1 MAETCCGCFFD
12 FWGVCTTPQNHSTC
26 RMRHLPQSKL
36 ILTPKQ
42 QIQQMPPHFLNLS
55 ETLAQHRVWGLLS
68 ASARSD
74 VLSRSEVLNFRVG
87 DVLTR
92 SGQWPAQLWLILQ
105 GSVALEDPELALSH
119 ALREGES
126 FGSGLT
132 PWTLQQSCHVQSTQD
147 SCLLQ
152 IPESCLRSLLILEPL
167 LTPFFPVP
175 LESPAR
181 PCLDTDTPNNAH
193 LLSMRLQSLI
203 KHPPITLPPQASV
216 LEVARTM
223 RERGVSSIMLIEQ
236 GHLFGLVTDRDL
248 RNRVVAEGLDLSR
261 PAADIATL
269 APMTLDQRSPAFE
282 ALLLMTRH
290 NIHHVPVMDGQR
302 IAGMVTATDLTQQQ
316 STSPVYLA
324 GDIHQQN
331 TLAGLVGISQRVKVL
346 QQNLSAA
353 HTSAYNTGHVIT
365 TITDALTSR
374 LIHLA
379 EAELGPPPV
388 DYVWVAAGSQGRSE
402 QTAKSD
408 QDNCM
413 VLDDAYNPA
422 LHGDYFKALAR
433 RVCDGLAA
441 CGYIHCPGEMMAMTD
456 RWRQPLRTW
465 RQYFQQW
472 IDKPDAKALML
483 VTVFFDLRA
492 VHGQHA
498 LLHSLRQE
506 VLAHTAKQSLFL
518 AYVVGNAQ
526 KQRPPLNLFGQ
537 IALIRSGEHAGT
549 VDLKHQAIA
558 PIVDLGRIY
567 ALAAGLHE
575 VNTSDRIEKAA
586 QLGELSEQG
595 SRDLRDALEFVSS
608 QRITHQTQRMQQGL
622 EADNYLRLQELS
634 NFERGHL
641 RDAFLVIQSLQDVLS
656 QRYQSGRF

>member
-1 MAETCCGCFFD
+1 MS
-12 FWGVCTTPQNHSTC
+12 STS
-26 RMRHLPQSKL
+26 HVWSD
-36 ILTPKQ
+36 
-42 QIQQMPPHFLNLS
+42 S
-55 ETLAQHRVWGLLS
+55 LAQHRVWGLLS
-68 ASARSD
+68 ETSRQDLLAQSQVLDVRAGELLARA
-74 VLSRSEVLNFRVG
+74 
-87 DVLTR
+87 
-92 SGQWPAQLWLILQ
+92 GQWSAHLWLILQ
-105 GSVALEDPELALSH
+105 GLVDLNDPELAHTHTLL
-119 ALREGES
+119 AGES
-126 FGSGLT
+126 FGAGVT
-132 PWTLQQSCHVQSTQD
+132 PWTLQHSCNATATED
-147 SCLLQ
+147 SWLLQ
-152 IPESCLRSLLILEPL
+152 MPEACLQALLAREPVLSPFLPIPMDSRQPGA
-167 LTPFFPVP
+167 
-175 LESPAR
+175 PAAATA
-181 PCLDTDTPNNAH
+181 PGNDTN
-193 LLSMRLQSLI
+193 LLSMRLQDLI

-223 RERGVSSIMLIEQ
+223 RERGVSSVMLVEQ
-236 GHLFGLVTDRDL
+236 EHLFGLVTDRDL

-282 ALLLMTRH
+282 ALLLMARH

-316 STSPVYLA
+316 STSAVYLA
-324 GDIHQQN
+324 GDIHRQN
-331 TLAGLVGISQRVKVL
+331 TLDGLAAISQRVKAL
-346 QQNLSAA
+346 QQTLSVA

-365 TITDALTSR
+365 TITDALTRR
-374 LIHLA
+374 LIQLA
-379 EAELGPPPV
+379 EAQLGPPPV
-388 DYVWVAAGSQGRSE
+388 DYVWVAAGSQGRCE

-413 VLDDAYNPA
+413 VIDDAYDPA
-422 LHGDYFKALAR
+422 VHGDYFKALAHQ
-433 RVCDGLAA
+433 VCDGLAA

-456 RWRQPLRTW
+456 QWRQPLRIW
-465 RQYFQQW
+465 RQYFQHW
-472 IDKPDAKALML
+472 INVPDPKALML
-483 VTVFFDLRA
+483 TTVFFDLRA
-492 VHGQHA
+492 VHGQHD
-498 LLHSLRQE
+498 LLQTLRQE
-506 VLAHTAKQSLFL
+506 VLARTPKQSLFL
-518 AYVVGNAQ
+518 AHVVNNAQ

-537 IALIRSGEHAGT
+537 ISLIRSGEHAGT

-586 QLGELSEQG
+586 QMGDLSEQG

-622 EADNYLRLQELS
+622 APDNYLHLRELS

-641 RDAFLVIQSLQDVLS
+641 RDAFSVIQSLQDVLG

>member
-1 MAETCCGCFFD
+1 MSSSPTD
-12 FWGVCTTPQNHSTC
+12 DSD
-26 RMRHLPQSKL
+26 S
-36 ILTPKQ
+36 
-42 QIQQMPPHFLNLS
+42 
-55 ETLAQHRVWGLLS
+55 LAQHRVWGLLS
-68 ASARSD
+68 ASARQD
-74 VLSRSEVLNFRVG
+74 LLAQSEVLDLHAG
-87 DVLTR
+87 DLLAQA
-92 SGQWPAQLWLILQ
+92 GQWSAHLWLILQ
-105 GSVALEDPELALSH
+105 GRVDLDDPELVRTHTLLA
-119 ALREGES
+119 GEF
-126 FGSGLT
+126 FGAGVT
-132 PWTLQQSCHVQSTQD
+132 PWTLQQSCRVTCTQD
-147 SCLLQ
+147 SRLLQ
-152 IPESCLRSLLILEPL
+152 VPEACLQALLAREPA
-167 LTPFFPVP
+167 LTPFLPVP
-175 LESPAR
+175 LDGRHPGAPAAAAA
-181 PCLDTDTPNNAH
+181 PGNDTN
-193 LLSMRLQSLI
+193 LLSMRLQDLI

-223 RERGVSSIMLIEQ
+223 RERGVSSVMLVEQ
-236 GHLFGLVTDRDL
+236 EHLFGLVTDRDL

-269 APMTLDQRSPAFE
+269 APLTLDQRSPAFE

-290 NIHHVPVMDGQR
+290 NIHHVPIMDGHR

-316 STSPVYLA
+316 STSAVYLA
-324 GDIHQQN
+324 GDIHQQSS
-331 TLAGLVGISQRVKVL
+331 LDGLVAISRRVKAL

-388 DYVWVAAGSQGRSE
+388 DYVWVAAGSQGRCE

-413 VLDDAYNPA
+413 VLHDAYDPA

-456 RWRQPLRTW
+456 QWRQPLRVW
-465 RQYFQQW
+465 RQYF
-472 IDKPDAKALML
+472 DKWTHTPDPKALML

-498 LLHSLRQE
+498 LLHSLRSE
-506 VLAHTAKQSLFL
+506 VLAQTPKQSLFL
-518 AYVVGNAQ
+518 AHVVNNAQ

-537 IALIRSGEHAGT
+537 ISLIRGGEHAGT

-575 VNTSDRIEKAA
+575 VNTSDRIEQAA
-586 QLGELSEQG
+586 QLGELSAQG

-608 QRITHQTQRMQQGL
+608 QRITHQTQRMKQGL
-622 EADNYLRLQELS
+622 EPDNFLHLQELS

-641 RDAFLVIQSLQDVLS
+641 RDAFSVIQSLQNVLG
-656 QRYQSGRF
+656 QRYQSGRFS

>member
-1 MAETCCGCFFD
+1 MASNPLD
-12 FWGVCTTPQNHSTC
+12 WSD
-26 RMRHLPQSKL
+26 S
-36 ILTPKQ
+36 
-42 QIQQMPPHFLNLS
+42 
-55 ETLAQHRVWGLLS
+55 LAQHRVWGLLS
-68 ASARSD
+68 ASARQT
-74 VLSRSEVLNFRVG
+74 LLAQSEVLDLHTG
-87 DVLTR
+87 DLVA
-92 SGQWPAQLWLILQ
+92 GADPWPAQLWLILQ
-105 GSVALEDPELALSH
+105 GRVDLEDPELGHTHTLLA
-119 ALREGES
+119 GES
-126 FGSGLT
+126 FGAGVT
-132 PWTLQQSCHVQSTQD
+132 PWTLQHSCHAT
-147 SCLLQ
+147 CTENTRLLQ
-152 IPESCLRSLLILEPL
+152 VPAAYLQALLAREPA
-167 LTPFFPVP
+167 LTPFLPIP
-175 LESPAR
+175 LDGRHPKAPA
-181 PCLDTDTPNNAH
+181 TVTGHNSS
-193 LLSMRLQSLI
+193 LLGMQLQSLI
-203 KHPPITLPPQASV
+203 KHAPITLPPQASV

-223 RERGVSSIMLIEQ
+223 RERGVSSVMLVEQ
-236 GHLFGLVTDRDL
+236 DHLFGLVTDRDL
-248 RNRVVAEGLDLSR
+248 RNRVIAEGLDLSR

-269 APMTLDQRSPAFE
+269 APLTLDQRSPAFE
-282 ALLLMTRH
+282 ALLLMARH
-290 NIHHVPVMDGQR
+290 NIHHVPIMDGQR

-316 STSPVYLA
+316 STSAVYLA
-324 GDIHQQN
+324 GDIHQQ
-331 TLAGLVGISQRVKVL
+331 TSLDGLVAISQRVKVL

-365 TITDALTSR
+365 TITDALTRR

-413 VLDDAYNPA
+413 VLHDAYDPA
-422 LHGDYFKALAR
+422 QHGDYFKALAR

-456 RWRQPLRTW
+456 QWRQPVRVW
-465 RQYFQQW
+465 RQYF
-472 IDKPDAKALML
+472 DKWTHTPDPKALML

-498 LLHSLRQE
+498 LLHSLRSE
-506 VLAHTAKQSLFL
+506 VLAQTPKQSLFL
-518 AYVVGNAQ
+518 AHVVNNAQ
-526 KQRPPLNLFGQ
+526 KQRPPLNLFGR
-537 IALIRSGEHAGT
+537 ISLIRSGEHAGT

-622 EADNYLRLQELS
+622 EPDNYLHLQELS

-641 RDAFLVIQSLQDVLS
+641 RDAFSVIQSLQDVLS
-656 QRYQSGRF
+656 QRHQSGRF

>member
-1 MAETCCGCFFD
+1 
-12 FWGVCTTPQNHSTC
+12 
-26 RMRHLPQSKL
+26 
-36 ILTPKQ
+36 
-42 QIQQMPPHFLNLS
+42 MPLS
-55 ETLAQHRVWGLLS
+55 PTDLSNYLVHHRVWGLLS
-68 ASARSD
+68 ASARHE
-74 VLSRSEVLNFRVG
+74 LLAQGQVLNLHAG
-87 DVLTR
+87 DLLA
-92 SGQWPAQLWLILQ
+92 SAGQWPNQLWLIVQ
-105 GSVALEDPELALSH
+105 GQVKLHDPELAHTHTL
-119 ALREGES
+119 LEGES
-126 FGSGLT
+126 FGVGVT
-132 PWTLQQSCHVQSTQD
+132 PWALQHSCHANCSED
-147 SCLLQ
+147 SRLLQ
-152 IPESCLRSLLILEPL
+152 VPVDCLQALLAREPA
-167 LTPFFPVP
+167 LTPFLPVP
-175 LESPAR
+175 LDGRHSAKAKTAAPGN
-181 PCLDTDTPNNAH
+181 DTN
-193 LLSMRLQSLI
+193 LLGMRLQDLV
-203 KHPPITLPPQASV
+203 KHPPVTLPPQASV

-223 RERGVSSIMLIEQ
+223 RERGVSSVMLVEQ
-236 GHLFGLVTDRDL
+236 DHLFGVVTDRDL

-269 APMTLDQRSPAFE
+269 APLTLDQRSPAFE

-290 NIHHVPVMDGQR
+290 NIHHVPIMDGQR

-316 STSPVYLA
+316 STSAVYLA
-324 GDIHQQN
+324 GDIHHQS
-331 TLAGLVGISQRVKVL
+331 TLEGLVAISRRVKAL

-379 EAELGPPPV
+379 ETELGPPPV
-388 DYVWVAAGSQGRSE
+388 DYAWVAAGSQGRCE

-413 VLDDAYNPA
+413 VLHDAYDPA

-456 RWRQPLRTW
+456 EWRQPLRVW
-465 RQYFQQW
+465 RQYF
-472 IDKPDAKALML
+472 DKWTRTPDPKALML

-498 LLHSLRQE
+498 LLHSLREE
-506 VLAHTAKQSLFL
+506 VLARTPKQSLFL
-518 AYVVGNAQ
+518 AHVVNNAQ

-537 IALIRSGEHAGT
+537 ISLIRGGEHAGT

-567 ALAAGLHE
+567 ALAAGLQE
-575 VNTSDRIEKAA
+575 VNTSDRIEQAA

-622 EADNYLRLQELS
+622 EPDNYMHLQELS

-641 RDAFLVIQSLQDVLS
+641 RDAFSVIQSLQNVLG

>member
-1 MAETCCGCFFD
+1 MSSSPTDGSD
-12 FWGVCTTPQNHSTC
+12 S
-26 RMRHLPQSKL
+26 
-36 ILTPKQ
+36 
-42 QIQQMPPHFLNLS
+42 
-55 ETLAQHRVWGLLS
+55 LAQHRVWGLLS
-68 ASARSD
+68 ASARQD
-74 VLSRSEVLNFRVG
+74 LLAQSEVLDLHAG
-87 DVLTR
+87 DLLAQA
-92 SGQWPAQLWLILQ
+92 GQWTAHLWLILQ
-105 GSVALEDPELALSH
+105 GRVDLDDPELARTHTLL
-119 ALREGES
+119 AGEF
-126 FGSGLT
+126 FGAGVT
-132 PWTLQQSCHVQSTQD
+132 PWTLQQSCRVTCTQD
-147 SCLLQ
+147 SRLLQ
-152 IPESCLRSLLILEPL
+152 VPEACLQPLLAREPA
-167 LTPFFPVP
+167 LTPFLPVP
-175 LESPAR
+175 LDGRQPGAPATAA
-181 PCLDTDTPNNAH
+181 PGNDTN
-193 LLSMRLQSLI
+193 LLSMRLQDLI
-203 KHPPITLPPQASV
+203 KHSPITLPPEASV

-223 RERGVSSIMLIEQ
+223 RERGVSSVMLVEQ

-269 APMTLDQRSPAFE
+269 APLTLDQRSPAFE

-290 NIHHVPVMDGQR
+290 NIHHVPIMDGHR

-316 STSPVYLA
+316 STSAVYLA
-324 GDIHQQN
+324 GDIHQQSS
-331 TLAGLVGISQRVKVL
+331 LDGLVAISRRVKAL

-388 DYVWVAAGSQGRSE
+388 DYVWVAAGSQGRCE

-413 VLDDAYNPA
+413 VLHDAYDPA
-422 LHGDYFKALAR
+422 QHGDYFKALAR

-456 RWRQPLRTW
+456 QWRQPLRTW
-465 RQYFQQW
+465 RQYFQHW
-472 IDKPDAKALML
+472 INVPDPKALML

-492 VHGQHA
+492 VHGQQA
-498 LLHSLRQE
+498 LLHSLRSE
-506 VLAHTAKQSLFL
+506 VLAQTPKQSLFL
-518 AYVVGNAQ
+518 AHVVNNAQ

-537 IALIRSGEHAGT
+537 ISLIRGGEHAGT

-622 EADNYLRLQELS
+622 EPDNYLHLQELS

-641 RDAFLVIQSLQDVLS
+641 RDAFSVIQSLQNVLG

>member
-1 MAETCCGCFFD
+1 
-12 FWGVCTTPQNHSTC
+12 
-26 RMRHLPQSKL
+26 
-36 ILTPKQ
+36 
-42 QIQQMPPHFLNLS
+42 LS
-55 ETLAQHRVWGLLS
+55 NFLAQHRVWGLLS
-68 ASARSD
+68 GSARQDLLTHSQ
-74 VLSRSEVLNFRVG
+74 VLSLHAG
-87 DVLTR
+87 DLVCKA
-92 SGQWPAQLWLILQ
+92 GQWSAHLWLIVQ
-105 GSVALEDPELALSH
+105 GSVNLDDPELAQTH
-119 ALREGES
+119 TFYPGEALGA
-126 FGSGLT
+126 GMT
-132 PWTLQQSCHVQSTQD
+132 PWPLQQSCHVLCTTD
-147 SCLLQ
+147 TCLLQ
-152 IPESCLRSLLILEPL
+152 VPEATLQQVLNRSTA
-167 LTPFFPVP
+167 LTPFLPVP
-175 LESPAR
+175 LDGRSAAMAPA
-181 PCLDTDTPNNAH
+181 PPNAAPSTDTN
-193 LLSMRLQSLI
+193 LLSMRLQALV
-203 KHPPITLPPQASV
+203 KHAPVTLSPQASI

-223 RERGVSSIMLIEQ
+223 RERGVSSVMLVEQ
-236 GHLFGLVTDRDL
+236 EHLFGLVTDRDL
-248 RNRVVAEGLDLSR
+248 RNRVIAEGLDLSR

-282 ALLLMTRH
+282 ALLLMARH

-302 IAGMVTATDLTQQQ
+302 IAGMVTATDLTQQH
-316 STSPVYLA
+316 STSAVYLS
-324 GDIHQQN
+324 GDIYRQ
-331 TLAGLVGISQRVKVL
+331 TKLPGLVAISQRVKLL

-353 HTSAYNTGHVIT
+353 HTSAYSTGHVIT

-374 LIHLA
+374 LLHLA

-388 DYVWVAAGSQGRSE
+388 DYVWVAAGSQGRCE

-408 QDNCM
+408 QDNCL
-413 VLDDAYNPA
+413 VLHDDYDPG
-422 LHGDYFKALAR
+422 LHGEYFKALAR
-433 RVCDGLAA
+433 QVCDGLAA

-456 RWRQPLRTW
+456 QWRQPLRVW
-465 RQYFQQW
+465 RQYFQRW
-472 IDKPDAKALML
+472 INVPDPKALML

-492 VHGQHA
+492 VHGQHE
-498 LLHSLRQE
+498 LLLSLRQE

-537 IALIRSGEHAGT
+537 ISLIRSGEHAGT

-608 QRITHQTQRMQQGL
+608 QRIAHQSQRMQQGL
-622 EADNYLRLQELS
+622 EPDNYLHLQELS

-641 RDAFLVIQSLQDVLS
+641 RDAFSVIQSLQNVLGN
-656 QRYQSGRF
+656 RYQSSRF

>member
-1 MAETCCGCFFD
+1 
-12 FWGVCTTPQNHSTC
+12 
-26 RMRHLPQSKL
+26 
-36 ILTPKQ
+36 
-42 QIQQMPPHFLNLS
+42 
-55 ETLAQHRVWGLLS
+55 
-68 ASARSD
+68 
-74 VLSRSEVLNFRVG
+74 
-87 DVLTR
+87 
-92 SGQWPAQLWLILQ
+92 
-105 GSVALEDPELALSH
+105 
-119 ALREGES
+119 
-126 FGSGLT
+126 
-132 PWTLQQSCHVQSTQD
+132 
-147 SCLLQ
+147 
-152 IPESCLRSLLILEPL
+152 
-167 LTPFFPVP
+167 
-175 LESPAR
+175 
-181 PCLDTDTPNNAH
+181 
-193 LLSMRLQSLI
+193 
-203 KHPPITLPPQASV
+203 
-216 LEVARTM
+216 
-223 RERGVSSIMLIEQ
+223 MLVEQ
-236 GHLFGLVTDRDL
+236 EHLFGLVTDRDL
-248 RNRVVAEGLDLSR
+248 RNRVIAEGLDLSR

-282 ALLLMTRH
+282 ALLLMARH

-302 IAGMVTATDLTQQQ
+302 IAGMVTATDLTQQH
-316 STSPVYLA
+316 STSAVYLA
-324 GDIHQQN
+324 GDIHQQSS
-331 TLAGLVGISQRVKVL
+331 LDGLVAISQRVKAL

-388 DYVWVAAGSQGRSE
+388 DYVWVAAGSQGRCE

-413 VLDDAYNPA
+413 VLHDAYDPG
-422 LHGDYFKALAR
+422 LHGEYFKALAR

-456 RWRQPLRTW
+456 QWRQPLRTW

-472 IDKPDAKALML
+472 INTPDPKALML
-483 VTVFFDLRA
+483 TSVFFDLRA
-492 VHGQHA
+492 VHGQHE

-506 VLAHTAKQSLFL
+506 VLERTPKQSLFL
-518 AYVVGNAQ
+518 AHVVNNAQ

-537 IALIRSGEHAGT
+537 ISLIRSGEHAGT

-608 QRITHQTQRMQQGL
+608 QRITHQTQRMQHGL
-622 EADNYLRLQELS
+622 EPDNYLHLQELS

-641 RDAFLVIQSLQDVLS
+641 RDAFSVIQSLQNVLG

>member
-1 MAETCCGCFFD
+1 MSSIPLD
-12 FWGVCTTPQNHSTC
+12 WSS
-26 RMRHLPQSKL
+26 R
-36 ILTPKQ
+36 
-42 QIQQMPPHFLNLS
+42 
-55 ETLAQHRVWGLLS
+55 LAQHRVWGLLS
-68 ASARSD
+68 GSARQELLTQSQVLEFQAGDLVASAGR
-74 VLSRSEVLNFRVG
+74 
-87 DVLTR
+87 
-92 SGQWPAQLWLILQ
+92 WPKQMWLILQ
-105 GSVALEDPELALSH
+105 GGVSLDDPELARTHTLF
-119 ALREGES
+119 AGES
-126 FGSGLT
+126 FGAGVT
-132 PWTLQQSCHVQSTQD
+132 PWTLQHSCNATATED
-147 SCLLQ
+147 CRLLQ
-152 IPESCLRSLLILEPL
+152 MPEACLQALLAREPVLSPFLPIPMDSRQPGAPATAAEPGN
-167 LTPFFPVP
+167 
-175 LESPAR
+175 
-181 PCLDTDTPNNAH
+181 DTN
-193 LLSMRLQSLI
+193 LLSIRLENLI
-203 KHPPITLPPQASV
+203 KHPPITLPPHASV

-223 RERGVSSIMLIEQ
+223 RERGVSSVMLVEQ
-236 GHLFGLVTDRDL
+236 DHLLGLVTDRDL

-261 PAADIATL
+261 PASDIATL
-269 APMTLDQRSPAFE
+269 SPLTLDQRSPAFE

-290 NIHHVPVMDGQR
+290 NIHHVPVMDGHR
-302 IAGMVTATDLTQQQ
+302 ITGMVTATDLTHQQ
-316 STSPVYLA
+316 STSAVYLA
-324 GDIHQQN
+324 GDIHQQK
-331 TLAGLVGISQRVKVL
+331 TLEGLVAISQRVKAL
-346 QQNLSAA
+346 QKNLSAA

-365 TITDALTSR
+365 TITDTLTCR

-388 DYVWVAAGSQGRSE
+388 DYVWVAAGSQGRCE

-413 VLDDAYNPA
+413 VLDDAYDPA

-456 RWRQPLRTW
+456 QWRQPLRVW
-465 RQYFQQW
+465 RQYFQHW
-472 IDKPDAKALML
+472 INVPDPKALML
-483 VTVFFDLRA
+483 TTVFFDLRA
-492 VHGQHA
+492 IHGQHD
-498 LLHSLRQE
+498 LLLELRSE

-567 ALAAGLHE
+567 ALAAGLLE
-575 VNTSDRIEKAA
+575 VNTSDRIEKATH
-586 QLGELSEQG
+586 LGELSEQG

-608 QRITHQTQRMQQGL
+608 QRITHQTHRMQQGL
-622 EADNYLRLQELS
+622 EPDNYLHLQELS

-641 RDAFLVIQSLQDVLS
+641 RDAFSVIQSLQDVLG

>member
-1 MAETCCGCFFD
+1 MS
-12 FWGVCTTPQNHSTC
+12 STS
-26 RMRHLPQSKL
+26 HVWSD
-36 ILTPKQ
+36 
-42 QIQQMPPHFLNLS
+42 S
-55 ETLAQHRVWGLLS
+55 LAQHRVWGLLS
-68 ASARSD
+68 EANRQDLLAQSQVLDVQAGELLARA
-74 VLSRSEVLNFRVG
+74 
-87 DVLTR
+87 
-92 SGQWPAQLWLILQ
+92 GQWSAHLWLILH
-105 GSVALEDPELALSH
+105 GRVDLNDPELAHTHTLL
-119 ALREGES
+119 AGES
-126 FGSGLT
+126 FGAGVT
-132 PWTLQQSCHVQSTQD
+132 PWSLQHSCNATATED
-147 SCLLQ
+147 SRLLQ
-152 IPESCLRSLLILEPL
+152 MPETCLQALMAREPVLSPFLPIPMDSRQPG
-167 LTPFFPVP
+167 VP
-175 LESPAR
+175 ATSAAPGN
-181 PCLDTDTPNNAH
+181 DTN
-193 LLSMRLQSLI
+193 LLSMRLQDLI

-216 LEVARTM
+216 LAVARTM
-223 RERGVSSIMLIEQ
+223 RERNVSSVMLVEQ
-236 GHLFGLVTDRDL
+236 DHLLGLVTDRDL

-261 PAADIATL
+261 PAAEIATL
-269 APMTLDQRSPAFE
+269 APLTLDQRCPAFE

-290 NIHHVPVMDGQR
+290 NIHHVPIMDGRR

-316 STSPVYLA
+316 STSAVYLA
-324 GDIHQQN
+324 GDIHQQSS
-331 TLAGLVGISQRVKVL
+331 LDGLVAISQRVKAL

-374 LIHLA
+374 LIHMA

-413 VLDDAYNPA
+413 VLDDAYDPA

-456 RWRQPLRTW
+456 QWRQPLRVW
-465 RQYFQQW
+465 RQYFQNW
-472 IDKPDAKALML
+472 IDKPDAKALLL

-492 VHGQHA
+492 IHGQHE
-498 LLHSLRQE
+498 LLHGLRSE

-537 IALIRSGEHAGT
+537 ISLIRSGEHAGT

-575 VNTSDRIEKAA
+575 VNTSDRIEQAA

-622 EADNYLRLQELS
+622 EPDNYLHLQELS

-641 RDAFLVIQSLQDVLS
+641 RDAFSVIQSLQDVLG

>member
-1 MAETCCGCFFD
+1 MSSSPLEWSD
-12 FWGVCTTPQNHSTC
+12 S
-26 RMRHLPQSKL
+26 
-36 ILTPKQ
+36 
-42 QIQQMPPHFLNLS
+42 
-55 ETLAQHRVWGLLS
+55 LAQHRVWGLLS
-68 ASARSD
+68 EANRQDLLAQSQ
-74 VLSRSEVLNFRVG
+74 VLDLHAG
-87 DVLTR
+87 DLLAHA
-92 SGQWPAQLWLILQ
+92 GQWSPHLWLILQ
-105 GSVALEDPELALSH
+105 GRVDLDDPELAHTHTLL
-119 ALREGES
+119 AGE
-126 FGSGLT
+126 FLGAGVT
-132 PWTLQQSCHVQSTQD
+132 PWTLQHSCKATATED
-147 SCLLQ
+147 SRLLQ
-152 IPESCLRSLLILEPL
+152 VPEACLQALVIREPV
-167 LTPFFPVP
+167 LTHFLPVP
-175 LESPAR
+175 LDGKKPGVSATAAASGN
-181 PCLDTDTPNNAH
+181 DTN
-193 LLSMRLQSLI
+193 LLSMRLQDLI
-203 KHPPITLPPQASV
+203 KHPPITLSPQASV

-223 RERGVSSIMLIEQ
+223 RERNVSSVMLVEE
-236 GHLFGLVTDRDL
+236 GHLLGLVTDRDL

-269 APMTLDQRSPAFE
+269 APLTLDQRSPAFE

-290 NIHHVPVMDGQR
+290 NIHHVPIMDGQR
-302 IAGMVTATDLTQQQ
+302 IAGMVTATDLTQHQ

-324 GDIHQQN
+324 GDIHQQSS
-331 TLAGLVGISQRVKVL
+331 LDGLVAISRRVKAL
-346 QQNLSAA
+346 QHKLSAA

-374 LIHLA
+374 LIQLA

-388 DYVWVAAGSQGRSE
+388 DYVWVAAGSQGRCE

-413 VLDDAYNPA
+413 VLDDAYDPT

-456 RWRQPLRTW
+456 QWRQPLRVW
-465 RQYFQQW
+465 REYF
-472 IDKPDAKALML
+472 DKWTHTPDPKALML
-483 VTVFFDLRA
+483 ITVFFDLRA
-492 VHGQHA
+492 VHGQHE
-498 LLHSLRQE
+498 LLHNLRHE
-506 VLAHTAKQSLFL
+506 VLAQTPKQSLFL
-518 AYVVGNAQ
+518 AHVVNNAQ

-537 IALIRSGEHAGT
+537 ISLIRSGEHAGT

-595 SRDLRDALEFVSS
+595 SRDLRDALEFVAS
-608 QRITHQTQRMQQGL
+608 QRITHQTHRMQQGL
-622 EADNYLRLQELS
+622 EPDNYLHLHELS

-641 RDAFLVIQSLQDVLS
+641 RDAFSVIQSLQDVLG